1 MSSHRLKRA
10 MRGALSVTAVVAVVT
25 FSPMPALAQPP
36 APLPPPTTASEA
48 LKQFQDLSK
57 QAEKVNEDL
66 LKAQAD
72 LDVKRAEFDKANAD
86 VALAGETEK
95 QAKALEEQFRG
106 QVDLLANASF
116 QGARFT
122 KISALLTGSSADDF
136 LERASALNVL
146 ASDNQEAL
154 EKYTGAVATA
164 TDARKLA
171 EDGQRRAAEAKAAAE
186 KLTADV
192 TKTKND
198 LQGQIDQ
205 VKTAQTRLTAK
216 DKSDLAGPVDNGVYL
231 PMPGAAGKAME
242 VALAQRGKPYVWGAE
257 GPSSFDC
264 SGLVLYA
271 YRAAGVSLPH
281 SSRSQYGYGKSVSRS
296 ELVPGDLLFYG
307 GSVGSIHHVAMY
319 IGDGR
324 IVHASTSGVPVK
336 TDTIDGGGRD
346 YLGAKRI
353 VG

>member
-1 MSSHRLKRA
+1 
-10 MRGALSVTAVVAVVT
+10 MRSALSVTAVVAVVS
-25 FSPMPALAQPP
+25 FSPTPALAQPP

-48 LKQFQDLSK
+48 LQQFQQLSE
-57 QAEKVNEDL
+57 QASKVNEDL
-66 LKAQAD
+66 LKAKTD
-72 LDVKRAEFDKANAD
+72 LDAKRAEYDKATAD

-95 QAKALEEQFRG
+95 QAMALEEQFRG
-106 QVDLLANASF
+106 QVDLLASASF
-116 QGARFT
+116 QGARFN

-146 ASDNQEAL
+146 AADNQEAL
-154 EKYTGAVATA
+154 EKYTSAVATA

-192 TKTKND
+192 TKTHDD
-198 LQGQIDQ
+198 LQAQIKQ
-205 VKTAQTRLTAK
+205 VEQAKNRLSVKELAVLGGPK
-216 DKSDLAGPVDNGVYL
+216 DDGVYL
-231 PMPGAAGKAME
+231 APPGAAGRAMD

-257 GPSSFDC
+257 GPGSFDC
-264 SGLVLYA
+264 SGLTLYA

-281 SSRSQYGYGKSVSRS
+281 SSRAQFGYGKSVSRS
-296 ELVPGDLLFYG
+296 ELIPGDLLFYG
-307 GSVGSIHHVAMY
+307 GSASTIHHVAMY

-324 IVHASTSGVPVK
+324 IVHASTTGVPVK

>member
-1 MSSHRLKRA
+1 MSVA
-10 MRGALSVTAVVAVVT
+10 AVVAVVT
-25 FSPMPALAQPP
+25 FSPTPALAQPP
-36 APLPPPTTASEA
+36 APPTTASEA
-48 LKQFQDLSK
+48 LQQFNEVAK
-57 QAEKVNEDL
+57 RAEQVNEDL
-66 LKAQAD
+66 LKAQTDLQARNAD
-72 LDVKRAEFDKANAD
+72 FDKANAD
-86 VALAGETEK
+86 VAMAAETEK

-106 QVDLLANASF
+106 QVDMLASASF
-116 QGARFT
+116 QGARFN

-154 EKYTGAVATA
+154 DTYTKAVATA

-171 EDGQRRAAEAKAAAE
+171 EDGQRRAGEAKAAAE
-186 KLTADV
+186 KLTSDIA
-192 TKTKND
+192 KSQQD
-198 LQGQIDQ
+198 LR
-205 VKTAQTRLTAK
+205 AQLASLTEARNRLSAK
-216 DKSDLAGPVDNGVYL
+216 DQSDLAGPRDDGVYL
-231 PMPGAAGKAME
+231 APPTAAGKAME

-257 GPSSFDC
+257 GPGSFDC

-281 SSRSQYGYGKSVSRS
+281 SSRAQYGYGKSVSRG
-296 ELVPGDLLFYG
+296 ELQPGDLLFYG

-319 IGDGR
+319 IGGGK

-336 TDTIDGGGRD
+336 TDSVEGGGRD

>member
-10 MRGALSVTAVVAVVT
+10 KRGAMTVAAVIAVVA
-25 FSPMPALAQPP
+25 FSPSPAYAQPP
-36 APLPPPTTASEA
+36 APPTTASEA
-48 LKQFQDLSK
+48 LKQYQELSK

-66 LKAQAD
+66 LKAQTD
-72 LDVKRAEFDKANAD
+72 LEAKRVEFDKATND
-86 VALAGETEK
+86 VALAAANEK
-95 QAKALEEQFRG
+95 QALALEEQFRG
-106 QVDLLANASF
+106 QVDLLASASF
-116 QGARFT
+116 QGARFN
-122 KISALLTGSSADDF
+122 KISALLTGSSPDDF

-146 ASDNQEAL
+146 AEDNQEAL
-154 EKYTGAVATA
+154 AKYTGAVNTA
-164 TDARKLA
+164 ADARKLA
-171 EDGQRRAAEAKAAAE
+171 EDGQRRASEAKAAAE
-186 KLTADV
+186 KLAADV
-192 TKTKND
+192 TKTRDDLQAQIKTVEAAKNRLSAKEKTD
-198 LQGQIDQ
+198 LQGP
-205 VKTAQTRLTAK
+205 K
-216 DKSDLAGPVDNGVYL
+216 DDGVYL
-231 PMPGAAGKAME
+231 APPGAAGKAME

-257 GPSSFDC
+257 GPGSYDC

-281 SSRSQYGYGKSVSRS
+281 SSRAQYGYGKSVSRS
-296 ELVPGDLLFYG
+296 ELQPGDLLFYG
-307 GSVGSIHHVAMY
+307 GSASSIHHVAMY

>member
-1 MSSHRLKRA
+1 MSVA
-10 MRGALSVTAVVAVVT
+10 AVVAVVT
-25 FSPMPALAQPP
+25 FSPTPALAQPAQPP
-36 APLPPPTTASEA
+36 APPTTASEA
-48 LKQFQDLSK
+48 LQQYNDVAKR
-57 QAEKVNEDL
+57 AEQVNEDL
-66 LKAQAD
+66 LKAQVDLQARNAD
-72 LDVKRAEFDKANAD
+72 FDKANAD
-86 VALAGETEK
+86 VAMAAETEK

-106 QVDLLANASF
+106 QVDALASASF
-116 QGARFT
+116 QGARFN

-146 ASDNQEAL
+146 ASDNQDAL
-154 EKYTGAVATA
+154 DKYTRAVATA

-186 KLTADV
+186 KLTADIS
-192 TKTKND
+192 KTQQD
-198 LQGQIDQ
+198 LR
-205 VKTAQTRLTAK
+205 AQLTTLEQARTRLSAK
-216 DKSDLAGPVDNGVYL
+216 DKSDLVGPVDDGVYL
-231 PMPGAAGKAME
+231 APSGSGAAGRAMD

-257 GPSSFDC
+257 GPGSFDC

-271 YRAAGVSLPH
+271 YRAAGISLPH
-281 SSRSQYGYGKSVSRS
+281 SSRAQYGYGRSVSRS
-296 ELVPGDLLFYG
+296 ELQPGDLLFYG

-319 IGDGR
+319 IGGGK

-336 TDTIDGGGRD
+336 TDSIEGGGRD